1 MSLLSNLRSS
11 VGWRTIVIS
20 GSTAAVVSLASA
32 LPSDAS
38 WAPKPEPKFWSEVRL
53 QMTDQEPAT
62 QAGWTFMEAMQS
74 PKIDAAE
81 YLRDPRREDQTVLF
95 QALLLMRKGESNP
108 WGMRQLSMRAQ
119 CVDGVLERQDQQG
132 RWTPYSG
139 RRGMASMVNWICVTS
154 SSSVSSTSAQYLLS
168 SRQPLQKPVG
178 QLTANALSSFG
189 GSSCVRRCVCV

>member
-11 VGWRTIVIS
+11 IGWRTIVIT

-62 QAGWTFMEAMQS
+62 QTGWTFMEAMQS

-139 RRGMASMVNWICVTS
+139 RKGTASKVNWIC
-154 SSSVSSTSAQYLLS
+154 AQA
-168 SRQPLQKPVG
+168 PKP
-178 QLTANALSSFG
+178 
-189 GSSCVRRCVCV
+189 

>member
-1 MSLLSNLRSS
+1 MSIVSRQKIS
-11 VGWRTIVIS
+11 VGLRTMVIT
-20 GSTAAVVSLASA
+20 GSTAAAVSLASA
-32 LPSDAS
+32 WPSHAS

-53 QMTDQEPAT
+53 QMSDQETAS
-62 QAGWTFMEAMQS
+62 QADWMFMEAMQS

-81 YLRDPRREDQTVLF
+81 YLRDPRRKDQTVTF

-139 RRGMASMVNWICVTS
+139 RKGTASKVNWIC
-154 SSSVSSTSAQYLLS
+154 AQA
-168 SRQPLQKPVG
+168 PKP
-178 QLTANALSSFG
+178 
-189 GSSCVRRCVCV
+189 

>member
-11 VGWRTIVIS
+11 IGWRTIVIT

-53 QMTDQEPAT
+53 QITDQEPAT

-81 YLRDPRREDQTVLF
+81 YLRDPRRKNQTVTF
-95 QALLLMRKGESNP
+95 QALLLMRKGDGNP
-108 WGMRQLSMRAQ
+108 WGSRQLSMRAQ
-119 CVDGVLERQDQQG
+119 CLEGLLERQNLQG
-132 RWTPYSG
+132 GWSVYPG
-139 RRGMASMVNWICVTS
+139 RQGTASKVNWIC
-154 SSSVSSTSAQYLLS
+154 AQA
-168 SRQPLQKPVG
+168 PNP
-178 QLTANALSSFG
+178 
-189 GSSCVRRCVCV
+189 